1 MTAANA
7 GSGPAVDPRVGRA
20 RASAGIVRLALQ
32 QIEDDLA
39 DTADPVVVAEF
50 LRELFRE
57 DDPEAGVFGAV
68 VQLLT
73 AAGHAA
79 DRASEDQDLEAPDGE
94 VSALLEEAAGF
105 ISGNVAMFLHY
116 ATRTLHPQGER
127 E

>member
-1 MTAANA
+1 MT
-7 GSGPAVDPRVGRA
+7 AVDPRVERA
-20 RASAGIVRLALQ
+20 RDSAGIARLALQ
-32 QIEDDLA
+32 QIEGDLA
-39 DTADPVVVAEF
+39 SVADPAVVAEV

-57 DDPEAGVFGAV
+57 DAPDDGVFGAL

-79 DRASEDQDLEAPDGE
+79 DRAFDDQDLEAPDGD
-94 VSALLEEAAGF
+94 VSALLKEAAGC
-105 ISGNVAMFLHY
+105 IGGNVGLFLHY